1 MNKFVN
7 IGFSNLVQAER
18 VLCVLSPDSL
28 PCRRLISDA
37 RENRLLIDCTFG
49 RKTRAV
55 LLLDNQCV
63 ILCGLNTETISARLN
78 DSEERTEE
86 T

>member
-1 MNKFVN
+1 M
-7 IGFSNLVQAER
+7 
-18 VLCVLSPDSL
+18 LSPDSL
-28 PCRRLISDA
+28 PCKRLIADA
-37 RENRLLIDCTFG
+37 RENKLLIDCTFG

-78 DSEERTEE
+78 GGEEKPEE
-86 T
+86 

>member
-28 PCRRLISDA
+28 PCKRLIADA
-37 RENRLLIDCTFG
+37 RENKLLVDCTFG

-78 DSEERTEE
+78 GGEDKSEE
-86 T
+86 

>member
-7 IGFSNLVQAER
+7 IGFSNLVLDER

-28 PCRRLISDA
+28 PCKRLIADA
-37 RENRLLIDCTFG
+37 RENKLLIDCTFG

-78 DSEERTEE
+78 GGEEKPEE
-86 T
+86 